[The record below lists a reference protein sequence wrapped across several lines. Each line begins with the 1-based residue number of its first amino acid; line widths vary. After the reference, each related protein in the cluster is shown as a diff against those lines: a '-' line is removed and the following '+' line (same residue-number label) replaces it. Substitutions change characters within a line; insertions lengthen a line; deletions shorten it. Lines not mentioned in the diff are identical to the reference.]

1 MRQGER
7 KGIMRRLRLLGGTG
21 GQGLIEVVGVVGT
34 FAVLLAIGVPSYFGF
49 RDGQAEQQAK
59 DSLLAAVPA
68 AETYRVKRGSY
79 AGLDT
84 VKLTRIDPRISR
96 TLVVGSA
103 RRGRYCLME
112 TAHGQVWSVAGRIG
126 GKPRFRSDGCSRA

>member
-1 MRQGER
+1 
-7 KGIMRRLRLLGGTG
+7 MRRVRLHGGSE

-68 AETYRVKRGSY
+68 AETYRVQRGSY

-84 VKLTRIDPRISR
+84 VKLARIDPRISH

-103 RRGRYCLME
+103 KRGRYCLME
-112 TAHGQVWSVAGRIG
+112 TAHGQVWSVAGRVG
-126 GKPRFRSDGCSRA
+126 GKPKFRADDCPRA